1 MWHRTKR
8 GQHQRP
14 VVKTGVTVAISAALP
29 VGVAGLIFASVG
41 TGPGPVPY
49 LLSAAITESNTTVG
63 FADSDIIGM
72 STADINKTLDEMQS
86 LGVQNVRI
94 LLPWNNIEP
103 APGYWNWSTVDT
115 LVNAAADRNMG
126 ILGVLNATPAWAVPA
141 GAPAVASP
149 PADNTQ
155 YAQFVSAV
163 AERYAGK
170 VSAYEVWNE
179 PNAAPSWYPTPDPAA
194 YTRLLQAAYPAIKA
208 ADPDATVIGGVVG
221 WVTDTPGLAINA
233 ASYVQGMYDNGA
245 QGCFDALSFH
255 PYQYQVPFGNG
266 TPYGPIAPINQLAT
280 IHQEMVAAGD
290 GSKQIWAT
298 EYGEP
303 TSVVDNNTQA
313 AFISNFL
320 NSWSSVN
327 YTGPMFIYTT
337 RDRNTGSTS
346 DQDTLGVFQT
356 DWTPKPAANVIA
368 QWTATHPQNPIGTP
382 DPTTDP
388 SPMLALTTLSATR
401 ALADPT
407 VSTLSATTETLADPM
422 VSTMRAASGETA
434 AAKTTSATD
443 TTATAADPATDPAAV
458 PALAGRTIAAGVPVT
473 AIPATPATPATA
485 ATPATPAT
493 PATRATPGTPAVPA
507 TPATPA
513 TRAIPAT
520 PATPKALAPKASAI
534 AADTAAPAASTK
546 STAPKQNA
554 KAKSAPANSGPRNT
568 GPKNTNKK

>member
-1 MWHRTKR
+1 M
-8 GQHQRP
+8 
-14 VVKTGVTVAISAALP
+14 KTGVKVAISAALP

-115 LVNAAADRNMG
+115 LVNAAAERNMG
-126 ILGVLNATPAWAVPA
+126 ILGVLNATPAWAVQP
-141 GAPAVASP
+141 GYPAVAAP
-149 PADNTQ
+149 PADNAQ
-155 YAQFVSAV
+155 YAQFVGAV

-208 ADPDATVIGGVVG
+208 ADPNATVIGGVVG

-245 QGCFDALSFH
+245 QGYFDALSFH

-266 TPYGPIAPINQLAT
+266 TPYGPMAPINQLAT
-280 IHQEMVAAGD
+280 IHQEMAAAGD

-320 NSWSSVN
+320 NSWSSIN

-368 QWTATHPQNPIGTP
+368 QWTATHAQKPIGAP
-382 DPTTDP
+382 APTTVP
-388 SPMLALTTLSATR
+388 SPTAAMTTLSAT
-401 ALADPT
+401 T
-407 VSTLSATTETLADPM
+407 NTLAGQAL
-422 VSTMRAASGETA
+422 STTTDTTASGTTA
-434 AAKTTSATD
+434 AAKTTD
-443 TTATAADPATDPAAV
+443 TTASVTAT
-458 PALAGRTIAAGVPVT
+458 PVT
-473 AIPATPATPATA
+473 AAATA
-485 ATPATPAT
+485 SPASTT
-493 PATRATPGTPAVPA
+493 
-507 TPATPA
+507 
-513 TRAIPAT
+513 
-520 PATPKALAPKASAI
+520 
-534 AADTAAPAASTK
+534 ADTAAPVASTQAK
-546 STAPKQNA
+546 PSQPAPKT
-554 KAKSAPANSGPRNT
+554 KSAPTNSAPKNTGPRNT
-568 GPKNTNKK
+568 GPKTAGSTNK

>member
-1 MWHRTKR
+1 MWHRKKR
-8 GQHQRP
+8 GQHQRT
-14 VVKTGVTVAISAALP
+14 VIKTGVTLAISAALP

-41 TGPGPVPY
+41 TGPGTVPY
-49 LLSAAITESNTTVG
+49 LLSAAISESNTTVG

-94 LLPWNNIEP
+94 LIPWNNIEP

-115 LVNAAADRNMG
+115 LVNAAAERNMG
-126 ILGVLNATPAWAVPA
+126 ILGVLNATPAWAVQP
-141 GAPAVASP
+141 GYPAVAAP

-155 YAQFVSAV
+155 YAQFASAV
-163 AERYAGK
+163 AQRYAGK

-179 PNAAPSWYPTPDPAA
+179 PNAAPSWYPAPDPAA
-194 YTRLLQAAYPAIKA
+194 YTKLLQAAYPAIKA
-208 ADPDATVIGGVVG
+208 ADPNATVIGGVVG

-245 QGCFDALSFH
+245 QGYFDALSFH

-266 TPYGPIAPINQLAT
+266 TPYGPNAPINQLET

-313 AFISNFL
+313 SFISNFL
-320 NSWSSVN
+320 NSWSSIN

-368 QWTATHPQNPIGTP
+368 QWTATHPQKPL
-382 DPTTDP
+382 DPPAPTAIP
-388 SPMLALTTLSATR
+388 SPTAAMTTLSATTNT
-401 ALADPT
+401 LAGQ
-407 VSTLSATTETLADPM
+407 TLSTTDT
-422 VSTMRAASGETA
+422 AASGATT
-434 AAKTTSATD
+434 AAKTTD
-443 TTATAADPATDPAAV
+443 TTATTASDPAT
-458 PALAGRTIAAGVPVT
+458 LPVT
-473 AIPATPATPATA
+473 ATPAAIATTTAPAATA
-485 ATPATPAT
+485 PST
-493 PATRATPGTPAVPA
+493 
-507 TPATPA
+507 
-513 TRAIPAT
+513 
-520 PATPKALAPKASAI
+520 ATPKALAPMASTTT
-534 AADTAAPAASTK
+534 ADTAAPSTSTQTKASQPAPKTK
-546 STAPKQNA
+546 SATTNSAPKNT
-554 KAKSAPANSGPRNT
+554 GPSNT
-568 GPKNTNKK
+568 GPKTARSTNK

>member
-14 VVKTGVTVAISAALP
+14 VVKTVVTVAISAALP

-245 QGCFDALSFH
+245 QGYFDALSFH

-290 GSKQIWAT
+290 GTKQIWAT

-320 NSWSSVN
+320 NSWSSFD

-337 RDRNTGSTS
+337 RDRNTSSTS

-368 QWTATHPQNPIGTP
+368 QWTATHPQQAIGTP
-382 DPTTDP
+382 DP

-401 ALADPT
+401 TLADPT
-407 VSTLSATTETLADPM
+407 VSTLSATTETLADPT
-422 VSTMRAASGETA
+422 VSTMRVASGETA
-434 AAKTTSATD
+434 AATKTTD

-458 PALAGRTIAAGVPVT
+458 PLLAGRTIAAGVPVT
-473 AIPATPATPATA
+473 AVPATPATPATA

-513 TRAIPAT
+513 ARAIPATPAT
-520 PATPKALAPKASAI
+520 PATPKALAPKASATK
-534 AADTAAPAASTK
+534 ADTAAPAGSTK
-546 STAPKQNA
+546 STAPKQDT
-554 KAKSAPANSGPRNT
+554 KAKSAPSNSSPKNT
-568 GPKNTNKK
+568 GPKNTKKK

>member
-1 MWHRTKR
+1 M
-8 GQHQRP
+8 
-14 VVKTGVTVAISAALP
+14 KTGVKVAISAALP

-115 LVNAAADRNMG
+115 LVNAAAERNMG
-126 ILGVLNATPAWAVPA
+126 ILGVLNATPAWAVQP
-141 GAPAVASP
+141 GYPAVAAP
-149 PADNTQ
+149 PADNAQ

-208 ADPDATVIGGVVG
+208 ADPNATVIGGVVG

-245 QGCFDALSFH
+245 QGYFDALSFH

-266 TPYGPIAPINQLAT
+266 TPYGPMAPINQLAT

-320 NSWSSVN
+320 NSWSSIN

-368 QWTATHPQNPIGTP
+368 QWTATHPQKPIGAP
-382 DPTTDP
+382 DPTTVP
-388 SPMLALTTLSATR
+388 SPTAAMTTLSAT
-401 ALADPT
+401 T
-407 VSTLSATTETLADPM
+407 NTLAGQAL
-422 VSTMRAASGETA
+422 STTTDTTASGTTA
-434 AAKTTSATD
+434 AAKTTD
-443 TTATAADPATDPAAV
+443 TTAPAADPANLPVTVTPVATTAPA
-458 PALAGRTIAAGVPVT
+458 PATSATATEAASPASATPVT
-473 AIPATPATPATA
+473 ATPVTA
-485 ATPATPAT
+485 AASTAPASST
-493 PATRATPGTPAVPA
+493 
-507 TPATPA
+507 
-513 TRAIPAT
+513 
-520 PATPKALAPKASAI
+520 ATPKALAPTASTTT
-534 AADTAAPAASTK
+534 ADTAAPVASTQAK
-546 STAPKQNA
+546 PSQPAPKT
-554 KAKSAPANSGPRNT
+554 KSAPTNSAPKNTGPRNT
-568 GPKNTNKK
+568 GPKTAASTNK

>member
-1 MWHRTKR
+1 MWHRQKR
-8 GQHQRP
+8 GQHTRP
-14 VVKTGVTVAISAALP
+14 VIKTGVTVAISTTLP
-29 VGVAGLIFASVG
+29 VGVAGLLFASTG
-41 TGPGPVPY
+41 TGPRPVPY
-49 LLSAAITESNTTVG
+49 LLSAAITDSNTTVG

-94 LLPWNNIEP
+94 LIPWNNVEP

-115 LVNAAADRNMG
+115 LVNAAAARNMG
-126 ILGVLNATPAWAVPA
+126 ILGVLNATPAWAVPP
-141 GAPAVASP
+141 GSPAVASP
-149 PADNTQ
+149 PADNAQ
-155 YAQFVSAV
+155 YAQFAGAV
-163 AERYAGK
+163 AQRYAGK

-208 ADPDATVIGGVVG
+208 ADPNATVVGGVVG

-245 QGCFDALSFH
+245 QGYFDALSFH

-266 TPYGPIAPINQLAT
+266 TPYGPMAPINQLAT

-320 NSWSSVN
+320 NSWSSFN

-356 DWTPKPAANVIA
+356 DWTPKPAASVIA
-368 QWTATHPQNPIGTP
+368 QWTATHPQKPL
-382 DPTTDP
+382 DPPAPTAVP
-388 SPMLALTTLSATR
+388 SPTATLMTLSGTAKP
-401 ALADPT
+401 LADQTQSTTNT
-407 VSTLSATTETLADPM
+407 VANDT
-422 VSTMRAASGETA
+422 TA
-434 AAKTTSATD
+434 AAKTADAT
-443 TTATAADPATDPAAV
+443 
-458 PALAGRTIAAGVPVT
+458 
-473 AIPATPATPATA
+473 ATPATA
-485 ATPATPAT
+485 PSATATASATPVTAAAPAAATSGTATPN
-493 PATRATPGTPAVPA
+493 
-507 TPATPA
+507 
-513 TRAIPAT
+513 
-520 PATPKALAPKASAI
+520 ALAPNALAPTTSASTTTG
-534 AADTAAPAASTK
+534 TAAPAASTQTK
-546 STAPKQNA
+546 PAQQAPKT
-554 KAKSAPANSGPRNT
+554 KSAPTNSSPKNT
-568 GPKNTNKK
+568 GPKNTTTK